1 MASARNLPAGVLAI
15 AALVIL
21 GASSLVHGADETAVS
36 HDGVTIRILDAPFSG
51 DPAPLKSAAGKILS
65 LDQLPAQANSF
76 PVLQSAT
83 AVVSCTAE
91 PGTWAFWTRRQ
102 DQLTRQ
108 GEILL
113 NSISAPPQLRIIAD
127 QKYGIALEMADR
139 QEGQR
144 QTIAMSKDGILEI
157 RQPADRSVTLRSP
170 LRYALVPSLVG
181 TDLLYDPETLTAGTH
196 LCLPSLNMLVGLQP
210 ASSGML
216 TAVWPTGRQLAQV
229 HVSQESGA
237 GTFDSFQLDTAGQP
251 VFLSFIEQPDI
262 WHAEPL
268 REEYL
273 EKETPIAWQK
283 PFDARWIGRFFI
295 DSDGYHFPFYFLS
308 ERNKLWGRYI
318 RGWFYYPVWFDG
330 SKSVIHFEK
339 KFPPVGDLLIY
350 YLDTYEG
357 SDQPSPVGIMKKS
370 LGKDAAA
377 QLLDFEG
384 TQEQILLAHHNA
396 VCAMTYKI
404 ESYFARESEA
414 PSWSDVRM
422 YADDIATFIRLIR
435 ERVFQFDQF
444 AADLEDL
451 LKAERERLPS
461 LADDLQPSEDIL
473 AEIRDIAANDLPD
486 VSLEEVRKWTNA
498 IQQFT
503 PDAEKKSLAAVKA
516 LTQQC
521 RSVAGTQDDMARNLS
536 VVTIRLMEEAA
547 RMGTAS
553 PEHVRVAEQIIAKC
567 RTVLRQPTWW
577 EPYRRYL
584 PKSNPGAP

>member
-1 MASARNLPAGVLAI
+1 MAFTKNLPAGVLAI
-15 AALVIL
+15 AALAIL
-21 GASSLVHGADETAVS
+21 GTSSLARAADETAVS

-51 DPAPLKSAAGKILS
+51 DPSPLKDAAGKTVS
-65 LDQLPAQANSF
+65 LDQLPAQESGF

-127 QKYGIALEMADR
+127 QKYGIALEMGDR

-144 QTIAMSKDGILEI
+144 QTIALSKDGILEI
-157 RQPADRSVTLRSP
+157 RQPADRSVTVRSP

-181 TDLLYDPETLTAGTH
+181 TDLLYDPQTVPAGKPVY
-196 LCLPSLNMLVGLQP
+196 LPSLNMLVGLQP
-210 ASSGML
+210 GGNGML
-216 TAVWPTGRQLAQV
+216 TAVWPAGRQLAQV
-229 HVSQESGA
+229 HVSKESG

-251 VFLSFIEQPDI
+251 VFITFLDHPNI
-262 WHAEPL
+262 WNSESL

-273 EKETPIAWQK
+273 EKDTPIAWQK

-295 DSDGYHFPFYFLS
+295 DSDGYDFPFYFLA
-308 ERNKLWGRYI
+308 ERHKLWGRYI

-330 SKSVIHFEK
+330 QKTMVHFEK

-350 YLDTYEG
+350 YLDTYDG
-357 SDQPSPVGIMKKS
+357 SEQLSPVAVMQRS
-370 LGKDAAA
+370 LGKDTAA

-384 TQEQILLAHHNA
+384 TEEQVLLVHHNA

-404 ESYFARESEA
+404 ESYFAQESEA
-414 PSWSDVRM
+414 PPWTEVRQ
-422 YADDIATFIRLIR
+422 YADDIATFIQLIR
-435 ERVFQFDQF
+435 DRVFQFDQF
-444 AADLEDL
+444 AAEMQDL
-451 LKAERERLPS
+451 LQAEQKKQS
-461 LADDLQPSEDIL
+461 TLADALAPCEEIL

-486 VSLEEVRKWTNA
+486 VPLEEVHKWTAA
-498 IQQFT
+498 IEQLT
-503 PDAEKKSLAAVKA
+503 PDAEKKSLAEVKA
-516 LTQQC
+516 LTQKC
-521 RSVAGTQDDMARNLS
+521 RSVAGTQDDMARNLC

-553 PEHVRVAEQIIAKC
+553 PDHVRVAEQIIARS

-577 EPYRRYL
+577 EPCRRYL